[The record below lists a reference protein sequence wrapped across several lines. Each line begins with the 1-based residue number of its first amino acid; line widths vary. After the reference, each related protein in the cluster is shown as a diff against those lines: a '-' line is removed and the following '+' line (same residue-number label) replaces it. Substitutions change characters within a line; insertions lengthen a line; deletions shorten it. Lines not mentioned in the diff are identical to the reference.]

1 MASVKDVAKLAGVSW
16 MTVSRVINSPEKV
29 KASTLERVNK
39 AIAELNYIP
48 DRSAQKMR
56 AKASPDYRE
65 KTIGILAFE
74 VATAPFA
81 VEISLAIEQTCLEY
95 GWSVIIVNAQG
106 TEPSDQEIM
115 KLLSHN
121 PSGIIFATMGL
132 EEVSIPER
140 LKDYPLVLANCYSTA
155 DVAEVPAY
163 IPNDEQGQY
172 DAVSELMKQ
181 GYKSPLYIPL
191 NHKRSFA
198 YTPRYKGTMQ
208 ALQEHSIQLDAIRVD
223 EIPEND
229 NYRHTI
235 ELIDNAFAQGY
246 RFDSIICGNDRIA
259 MLAYMHLYRLGYK
272 IPDDIGILG
281 FDNMVGTAEL
291 FEPGLTTV
299 QLPHQQIGREA
310 ALHIIEARKSRGIVK
325 IECPVVKRDSI

>member
-39 AIAELNYIP
+39 AIIELNYIP
-48 DRSAQKMR
+48 DRSAQQMR
-56 AKASPDYRE
+56 AKARPDYRE

-95 GWSVIIVNAQG
+95 GWSVVIVNAQG

-140 LKDYPLVLANCYSTA
+140 LKDYPLVLANCYSTK
-155 DVAEVPAY
+155 DGDVPAY

-172 DAVSELMKQ
+172 NAVSKLMAK
-181 GYKSPLYIPL
+181 GYKLPLYIPL
-191 NHKRSFA
+191 NHKRSPA
-198 YTPRYKGTMQ
+198 YSPRYNGTMQ
-208 ALQEHSIQLDAIRVD
+208 ALQEHSIKPDSIRID
-223 EIPEND
+223 ELPEND

-235 ELIDNAFAQGY
+235 ALIDNALAHAY
-246 RFDSIICGNDRIA
+246 KFDSIICGNDRIA

-281 FDNMVGTAEL
+281 FDNMVGTADL
-291 FEPGLTTV
+291 FDPGLTTV
-299 QLPHQQIGREA
+299 QLPHKEIGRKA
-310 ALHIIEARKSRGIVK
+310 ALHIIEAKDKKGEIIK
-325 IECPVVKRDSI
+325 IECPFIERGSI